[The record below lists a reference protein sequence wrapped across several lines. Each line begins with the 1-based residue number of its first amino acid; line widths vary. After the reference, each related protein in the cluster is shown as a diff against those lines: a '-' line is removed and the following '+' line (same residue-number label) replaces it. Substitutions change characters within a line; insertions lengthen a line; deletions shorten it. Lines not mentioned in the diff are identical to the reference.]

1 MSDNRLT
8 LANLREHF
16 RKNIAIY
23 IAGIAVMLVLSS
35 LLWPPIRPW

>member
-1 MSDNRLT
+1 MPDNRLT

-23 IAGIAVMLVLSS
+23 IAGIAVMLVRQAIGLHRTLRS
-35 LLWPPIRPW
+35 